1 MSARPEHATISISHD
16 LEQAQHRLACA
27 AELMRG
33 KAARQLI
40 LQATRTRRIRRM
52 FLDGQIGN
60 GVAQAFAEAAN
71 LIAAM
76 AERGQR

>member
-1 MSARPEHATISISHD
+1 MTTRPEFATISISDD
-16 LEQAQHRLACA
+16 LDKAQHRLACA

-33 KAARQLI
+33 KAARELI

-52 FLDGQIGN
+52 YLDGKIGN
-60 GVAQAFAEAAN
+60 GIAQAFAEAAN
-71 LIAAM
+71 LIAAL

>member
-1 MSARPEHATISISHD
+1 MSARPEHSIISISHD

-27 AELMRG
+27 AEHMNG
-33 KAARQLI
+33 KAARELI

-52 FLDGQIGN
+52 FIDGKVSDGI
-60 GVAQAFAEAAN
+60 AQAFSEAAN

>member
-1 MSARPEHATISISHD
+1 MSTRPEFATISISHD

-33 KAARQLI
+33 KAARELI

-52 FLDGQIGN
+52 YLDGQISSGI
-60 GVAQAFAEAAN
+60 AQAFAEAAN

>member
-1 MSARPEHATISISHD
+1 MTSRPEFATISISDD
-16 LEQAQHRLACA
+16 LDKAQHRLACA
-27 AELMRG
+27 AELMQG
-33 KAARQLI
+33 KAARELI

-52 FLDGQIGN
+52 YLDGQIGN

-76 AERGQR
+76 AERGPR

>member
-1 MSARPEHATISISHD
+1 MNTRPEFATISISDD
-16 LEQAQHRLACA
+16 LDKAQHRLACA

-33 KAARQLI
+33 KAARELI

-52 FLDGQIGN
+52 YLDGQIGN
-60 GVAQAFAEAAN
+60 GIAQAFAEAAN